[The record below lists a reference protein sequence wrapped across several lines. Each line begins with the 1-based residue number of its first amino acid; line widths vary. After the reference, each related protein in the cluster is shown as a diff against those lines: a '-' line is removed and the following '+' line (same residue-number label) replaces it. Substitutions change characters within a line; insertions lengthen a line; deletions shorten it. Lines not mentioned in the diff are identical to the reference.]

1 MWKMR
6 RIGMNAQD
14 IIHIEFTH
22 QLHRLK
28 IIDQQYQITFSKD
41 LQHLITSRRNYK
53 GKIRGVADCGKT
65 TVMAQRAVSAF
76 KQTGKRVLILTYNIT
91 LCNYIYDR
99 ISDVWPRE
107 YGGCKNMR
115 ANIIVI
121 HYHLF
126 STIYMMKVYG
136 DISGIKSRN
145 EYDEI
150 MLNATL
156 LGEKFDTI
164 YVDEVHD
171 FKKEWINAIHHM
183 LSPSGELVFFADER
197 QNIYTR
203 TTISEEGKNVR
214 MYTGVPGAWNTMK
227 SISNRNDSDVLDMAN
242 EFQRRYLS
250 NKYELNSISHKQGN
264 LFHQKGKIYFHVMS
278 SYGLLKIMDI
288 YDEIS
293 RNYAIHDSDI
303 VFLSNRIDILQEI
316 DKILRDRGWQRNSK
330 FIYNS

>member
-53 GKIRGVADCGKT
+53 GKIRGVAGCGKT

-164 YVDEVHD
+164 YVYEVHD

-214 MYTGVPGAWNTMK
+214 IPK
-227 SISNRNDSDVLDMAN
+227 R
-242 EFQRRYLS
+242 
-250 NKYELNSISHKQGN
+250 
-264 LFHQKGKIYFHVMS
+264 
-278 SYGLLKIMDI
+278 
-288 YDEIS
+288 
-293 RNYAIHDSDI
+293 
-303 VFLSNRIDILQEI
+303 
-316 DKILRDRGWQRNSK
+316 
-330 FIYNS
+330 

>member
-53 GKIRGVADCGKT
+53 GKIRGVAGFGKT

-121 HYHLF
+121 HYHL
-126 STIYMMKVYG
+126 S
-136 DISGIKSRN
+136 
-145 EYDEI
+145 
-150 MLNATL
+150 
-156 LGEKFDTI
+156 
-164 YVDEVHD
+164 
-171 FKKEWINAIHHM
+171 
-183 LSPSGELVFFADER
+183 
-197 QNIYTR
+197 
-203 TTISEEGKNVR
+203 
-214 MYTGVPGAWNTMK
+214 
-227 SISNRNDSDVLDMAN
+227 
-242 EFQRRYLS
+242 
-250 NKYELNSISHKQGN
+250 
-264 LFHQKGKIYFHVMS
+264 
-278 SYGLLKIMDI
+278 
-288 YDEIS
+288 
-293 RNYAIHDSDI
+293 
-303 VFLSNRIDILQEI
+303 
-316 DKILRDRGWQRNSK
+316 
-330 FIYNS
+330 